1 MDNNATNTLKAK
13 KGSKYIEHW
22 CHMDYFNNLNFM
34 KLGKYFY
41 FVQVCGF
48 RTTWE

>member
-1 MDNNATNTLKAK
+1 MDNNTTNTLKAQ
-13 KGSKYIEHW
+13 KGSKYIVKIVHVTSV
-22 CHMDYFNNLNFM
+22 FNLNFM